1 MKERILTGWN
11 LQRIILLLIGMG
23 FIIYAIIAGTWT
35 GIFLGTYFAAMGVF
49 RMGCAAGSCYG
60 GACGDNEP
68 SSRNMTSMEVQYEE
82 VNTR

>member
-11 LQRIILLLIGMG
+11 LQRIVLLLIGMG
-23 FIIYAIIAGTWT
+23 FIIYAITAGTWT
-35 GIFLGTYFAAMGVF
+35 GIFLGAYFAATGIF

-60 GACGDNEP
+60 GACGSDEP
-68 SSRNMTSMEVQYEE
+68 SSRKMTSVEIQYEE